1 MRTAILIA
9 KVRYNSLLRLT
20 SKKSSR
26 MVQDEAHSAI
36 GYLSESEF
44 KLEVRLELVFNLSIC
59 LLSLKLSSSSY
70 IANQRIKE
78 YLGEN

>member
-9 KVRYNSLLRLT
+9 KVRYNSLLRLK